1 MHPFNAMQVYGVDI
15 LHGPLVQAA
24 LDDGPLGQELEE
36 LEELILGHV
45 SAPLTTILAVTISA
59 TTYGP
64 SSHQHV

>member
-1 MHPFNAMQVYGVDI
+1 MQVYGVDI

-24 LDDGPLGQELEE
+24 PDDVPLGQD

-59 TTYGP
+59 TTFGL